1 MKMKPI
7 SIIIV
12 VVLILIL
19 SGSMFTVNMKQNAI
33 VLQFQEYKETISKP
47 GLYFKIP
54 LIQEVRFFTK
64 MLLVLDAPPAD
75 IITRDK
81 KTMVIDNFSMW
92 RIKDPLL
99 FLQTLQSER
108 AGESRLDDIIKSEL
122 RVELG
127 THNLID
133 VVTITRE
140 EIMAKVTQ
148 EANIKAAE
156 YGIEV
161 LDVRIKRADLPED
174 NAQKVYNRMRSE
186 RERIAKKYRSE
197 GAEEATKI
205 RAGTDKEKVI
215 LIAEAYRTEQE
226 IRGNGDARA
235 TKIYADAYNRDREF
249 YAFMRSMQ
257 AYKNSLQTG
266 TTVLLSEKSDFLKY
280 LNKSR

>member
-54 LIQEVRFFTK
+54 LLQEVRFFTK

-140 EIMAKVTQ
+140 EIMAKVTH

-215 LIAEAYRTEQE
+215 LIARAYRKEQE

-280 LNKSR
+280 LHKIR

>member
-280 LNKSR
+280 LHKSR

>member
-1 MKMKPI
+1 MKPI
-7 SIIIV
+7 YLIIA
-12 VVLILIL
+12 VVLILVL
-19 SGSMFTVNMKQNAI
+19 YGSMFTVNMTQNAI
-33 VLQFQEYKETISKP
+33 VLRFQEHKQTVTEP

-54 LIQEVRFFTK
+54 IFDEVRYFTK

-75 IITRDK
+75 VITGDK
-81 KTMVIDNFSMW
+81 QTMLIDNYSMW

-99 FLQTLQSER
+99 FLQTLRTER
-108 AGESRLDDIIKSEL
+108 AGSSRLDDIIKSEL

-127 THNLID
+127 THDLID
-133 VVTITRE
+133 VVTKTRE
-140 EIMAKVTQ
+140 EITRKVTN
-148 EANIKAAE
+148 ETNIKAAQ

-161 LDVRIKRADLPED
+161 VDVRIKRADLPGA
-174 NAQKVYNRMRSE
+174 NAQKVFDRMRTE
-186 RERIAKKYRSE
+186 RERIAKKERSE

-205 RAGTDKEKVI
+205 RASTDKEKVI
-215 LIAEAYRTEQE
+215 LIAQAYKKEQE

-257 AYKNSLQTG
+257 AYKNSLKND
-266 TTVLLSEKSDFLKY
+266 TTVILTEKSDFLKY

>member
-33 VLQFQEYKETISKP
+33 VLQFQEYKETITKP

-99 FLQTLQSER
+99 FLQTLQSEQ

-140 EIMAKVTQ
+140 EIMAKVTL

-215 LIAEAYRTEQE
+215 LIARAYRKEQE

-280 LNKSR
+280 LHKSR

>member
-7 SIIIV
+7 TIIILV
-12 VVLILIL
+12 VVVLIL

-33 VLQFQEYKETISKP
+33 VLQFQEYKKTVTEP

-54 LIQEVRFFTK
+54 LFQEVRYFTK

-75 IITRDK
+75 VITKDK
-81 KTMVIDNFSMW
+81 QTMLIDNYTMW
-92 RIKDPLL
+92 RISDPLL
-99 FLQTLQSER
+99 FLQTLQTEG
-108 AGESRLDDIIKSEL
+108 AGVARLDDIIKSEL

-127 THNLID
+127 THDLID
-133 VVTITRE
+133 VVTKTRE
-140 EIMAKVTQ
+140 EITAKVTN
-148 EANIKAAE
+148 ETNTKAQQ

-161 LDVRIKRADLPED
+161 LDVRIKRADLPEE
-174 NAQKVYNRMRSE
+174 NAQKVFGRMRAE
-186 RERIAKKYRSE
+186 RERIAKKHRSE

-205 RAGTDKEKVI
+205 RAETDKEKVI
-215 LIAEAYRTEQE
+215 LIAEAYRKEQE

-257 AYKNSLQTG
+257 AYKNSLKTG
-266 TTVLLSEKSDFLKY
+266 TTILLSEKSDFLKY

>member
-186 RERIAKKYRSE
+186 REHAFRTRADRQKIPLGRRGRSHQ
-197 GAEEATKI
+197 
-205 RAGTDKEKVI
+205 DP
-215 LIAEAYRTEQE
+215 
-226 IRGNGDARA
+226 RGNR
-235 TKIYADAYNRDREF
+235 
-249 YAFMRSMQ
+249 
-257 AYKNSLQTG
+257 
-266 TTVLLSEKSDFLKY
+266 
-280 LNKSR
+280 

>member
-140 EIMAKVTQ
+140 EIMAKVTH

-215 LIAEAYRTEQE
+215 LIARAYRKEQE

-280 LNKSR
+280 LHKSR

>member
-1 MKMKPI
+1 MKKPLN
-7 SIIIV
+7 IIILV
-12 VVLILIL
+12 GLVLVLY
-19 SGSMFTVNMKQNAI
+19 GSLFTVNMKQNAI
-33 VLQFQEYKETISKP
+33 VLQFQEFKETITEP

-54 LIQEVRFFTK
+54 FIQEVRYFTK

-75 IITRDK
+75 VITQDK
-81 KTMVIDNFSMW
+81 KTMLIDNFSMW

-99 FLQTLQSER
+99 FLQTLRTER

-127 THNLID
+127 THALID
-133 VVTITRE
+133 VVTKTRE
-140 EIMAKVTQ
+140 TIMAKVTK
-148 EANIKAAE
+148 EANLKAME

-161 LDVRIKRADLPED
+161 VDVRIKRADLPED
-174 NAQKVYNRMRSE
+174 NAQKVFGRMRSE

-205 RAGTDKEKVI
+205 RAQTDKEKVI
-215 LIAEAYRTEQE
+215 LIAEAYRKEQE
-226 IRGNGDARA
+226 TRGNGDARA
-235 TKIYADAYNRDREF
+235 TKIYADAFNKDREF

-257 AYKNSLQTG
+257 AYKNALQTD

>member
-140 EIMAKVTQ
+140 EIMAKVTR

-215 LIAEAYRTEQE
+215 LIAQAYRKEQE

-280 LNKSR
+280 LHKSR

>member
-33 VLQFQEYKETISKP
+33 VLQFQEYKETITKP

-54 LIQEVRFFTK
+54 LLQEVRFFTK

-99 FLQTLQSER
+99 FLQTLQSEQ

-140 EIMAKVTQ
+140 EIMAKVTH

-215 LIAEAYRTEQE
+215 LIARAYRKEQE

-280 LNKSR
+280 LHKSR

>member
-1 MKMKPI
+1 MKIKPI
-7 SIIIV
+7 AIIIV

-64 MLLVLDAPPAD
+64 MLMVLDAPSAD
-75 IITRDK
+75 IITKDK

-92 RIKDPLL
+92 RIQDPLL
-99 FLQTLQSER
+99 YLQTLQSER
-108 AGESRLDDIIKSEL
+108 AGEARLDDIIKSEL

-205 RAGTDKEKVI
+205 RAETDKEKVI

-257 AYKNSLQTG
+257 AYKTSLATG

>member
-215 LIAEAYRTEQE
+215 LIAQAYRKEQE

-280 LNKSR
+280 LHKSR

>member
-1 MKMKPI
+1 MKPI

-186 RERIAKKYRSE
+186 RERIAKKHRSE

-205 RAGTDKEKVI
+205 RAETDKEKVI
-215 LIAEAYRTEQE
+215 LIAEAYRKEQE

-266 TTVLLSEKSDFLKY
+266 TTVLLSESSDFLKY

>member
-215 LIAEAYRTEQE
+215 LIAEAYRKEQE

-257 AYKNSLQTG
+257 AYKNSLRTG

>member
-1 MKMKPI
+1 MKPI
-7 SIIIV
+7 AIIIV
-12 VVLILIL
+12 VALILIL

-33 VLQFQEYKETISKP
+33 VLQFQEYKETITKP

-75 IITRDK
+75 IITKDK

-92 RIKDPLL
+92 RIQDPLL

-127 THNLID
+127 THDLID

-140 EIMAKVTQ
+140 EIMAKVTV
-148 EANIKAAE
+148 EANLKAAE

-174 NAQKVYNRMRSE
+174 NAQKVFGRMRSE

-215 LIAEAYRTEQE
+215 LIAQAYRKEQE

-266 TTVLLSEKSDFLKY
+266 TTVLLSEKSDFLRY

>member
-33 VLQFQEYKETISKP
+33 VLQFQEYKETITKP

-54 LIQEVRFFTK
+54 LLQEVRFFTK

-140 EIMAKVTQ
+140 EIMAKVTL

-215 LIAEAYRTEQE
+215 LIARAYRKEQE

-280 LNKSR
+280 LHKSR

>member
-140 EIMAKVTQ
+140 EIMAKVTL

-215 LIAEAYRTEQE
+215 LIAQAYRKEQE

-280 LNKSR
+280 LHKSR

>member
-1 MKMKPI
+1 MKPI
-7 SIIIV
+7 NLVILVSL
-12 VVLILIL
+12 VLVLY
-19 SGSMFTVNMKQNAI
+19 GSVFTVNMTQNAI
-33 VLQFQEYKETISKP
+33 VLQFQEYKKTVTEP

-54 LIQEVRFFTK
+54 LIQDIRYFTK

-75 IITRDK
+75 VITKDK
-81 KTMVIDNFSMW
+81 KTMLIDNYTMW

-99 FLQTLQSER
+99 FLQTLRTEP
-108 AGESRLDDIIKSEL
+108 AGESRLDDIVKSEL

-127 THNLID
+127 THALID
-133 VVTITRE
+133 VVTKTRE

-148 EANIKAAE
+148 EANLKAVE

-161 LDVRIKRADLPED
+161 LDVRIKRADLPGD
-174 NAQKVYNRMRSE
+174 NAQKVFDRMRTE

-205 RAGTDKEKVI
+205 RATTDKEKVI
-215 LIAEAYRTEQE
+215 LIAEAYKQEQE
-226 IRGNGDARA
+226 VRGNGDARA
-235 TKIYADAYNRDREF
+235 TKIYADAFNQDREF

-257 AYKNSLQTG
+257 AYKNSLKTD
-266 TTVLLSEKSDFLKY
+266 TTVILTEKSDFLKY

>member
-140 EIMAKVTQ
+140 EIMAKVTR

-215 LIAEAYRTEQE
+215 LIAQAYRKEQE

-266 TTVLLSEKSDFLKY
+266 TTVLLSESSDFLKY

>member
-1 MKMKPI
+1 MKPI
-7 SIIIV
+7 NLIILV
-12 VVLILIL
+12 SLVLVLY
-19 SGSMFTVNMKQNAI
+19 GSVFTVNMTQNAI
-33 VLQFQEYKETISKP
+33 VLQFQEYKKTVTEP

-54 LIQEVRFFTK
+54 LIQDIRYFTK

-75 IITRDK
+75 VITKDK
-81 KTMVIDNFSMW
+81 KTMLIDNYTMW

-99 FLQTLQSER
+99 FLQTLRTEP
-108 AGESRLDDIIKSEL
+108 AGESRLDDIVKSEL

-127 THNLID
+127 THALID
-133 VVTITRE
+133 VVTKTRE

-148 EANIKAAE
+148 EANLKAVE

-161 LDVRIKRADLPED
+161 LDVRIKRADLPGD
-174 NAQKVYNRMRSE
+174 NAQKVFDRMRTE

-205 RAGTDKEKVI
+205 RATTDKEKVI
-215 LIAEAYRTEQE
+215 LIAEAYKQEQE
-226 IRGNGDARA
+226 VRGNGDARA
-235 TKIYADAYNRDREF
+235 TKIYADAFNQDREF

-257 AYKNSLQTG
+257 AYKNSLKTD
-266 TTVLLSEKSDFLKY
+266 TTVILTEKSDFLKY

>member
-1 MKMKPI
+1 
-7 SIIIV
+7 
-12 VVLILIL
+12 VLILIL

-33 VLQFQEYKETISKP
+33 VLQFQEDKETITKP

-140 EIMAKVTQ
+140 EIMAKVTL
-148 EANIKAAE
+148 EANLKAAE

-174 NAQKVYNRMRSE
+174 NAQKVFGRMRSE

-215 LIAEAYRTEQE
+215 LIAEAYRKEQE

-235 TKIYADAYNRDREF
+235 TKIYADAYNRDQEF

-280 LNKSR
+280 LNKTR